1 MSSKKG
7 STVYIYQQHVRLLS
21 FPHPHHHCRHYQS
34 VFLSFARLRDEQYL
48 VAVLIAF
55 FDFFFF
61 LFFCFSFFGFLGP
74 HPQHME
80 VPRLDVES
88 ELQLPVYVTATATL
102 DP

>member
-55 FDFFFF
+55 FDFFLFSF
-61 LFFCFSFFGFLGP
+61 LLFFFFWLFRASPTTYGSS
-74 HPQHME
+74 QA
-80 VPRLDVES
+80 RR
-88 ELQLPVYVTATATL
+88 
-102 DP
+102 